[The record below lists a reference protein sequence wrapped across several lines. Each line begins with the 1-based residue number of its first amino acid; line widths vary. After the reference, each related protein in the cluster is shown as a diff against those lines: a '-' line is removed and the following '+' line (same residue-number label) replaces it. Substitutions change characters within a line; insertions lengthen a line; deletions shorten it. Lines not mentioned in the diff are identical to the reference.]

1 MKPRA
6 RLDESLSG
14 QTKRIAFLANDTAF
28 FFRHFTPAIEA
39 AAASRAKI
47 FALLPRTPD
56 DQVLER
62 FNGAVE
68 VLETQHMRRNNPS
81 WAFVSKIS
89 SIVSILR
96 RVRPDIIVGYSIRS
110 IIALTIAFPLLSA
123 ERYVFVVTGLGT
135 IDISTNRKAR
145 LFRTIFYL
153 LMRLANR
160 SSKVWFIFENQSDA
174 TRIGIPFTR
183 RVRHLILM
191 GAGVDPDEF
200 HPESKPQLQPLRLAT
215 VGRLVWSKGT
225 DLAAEAVSSL
235 VKEGYKILLD
245 IYGGP
250 DSANPLP
257 VKEATITDWI
267 NNHPGVRYHGHV
279 EDVPRVW
286 REHHIGI
293 FPTRGGEGLP
303 RALLEAAASGVPTI
317 VTRVP
322 GCQDFVRDGLEG
334 FVVQPGSVDELR
346 SAIKRFIH
354 DPQLI
359 TTLGRASRER
369 VLQTAT
375 SEIVKRQ
382 YLSIFNLGADK
393 DTKVIHSSTGD

>member
-1 MKPRA
+1 MTPRA
-6 RLDESLSG
+6 HLDQSPSG
-14 QTKRIAFLANDTAF
+14 RTRRVAFLANDTAF
-28 FFRHFTPAIEA
+28 FFRHFIPAIEA
-39 AAASRAKI
+39 AAATQAKI
-47 FALLPRTPD
+47 LALLPRTPD
-56 DQVLER
+56 DRIRRR
-62 FNGAVE
+62 FNGAIDI
-68 VLETQHMRRNNPS
+68 LETPQMRRNNPS
-81 WAFVSKIS
+81 WAFASKVFS
-89 SIVSILR
+89 LASILR
-96 RVRPDIIVGYSIRS
+96 RVRPNIIVGYSIRS

-135 IDISTNRKAR
+135 TDIADSRKAR
-145 LFRTIFYL
+145 FFRAIFYL
-153 LMRLANR
+153 LMRWVNR

-174 TRIGIPFTR
+174 TRIGIPRTKR
-183 RVRHLILM
+183 LRHLVLM

-200 HPESKPQLQPLRLAT
+200 RPESKPPPRPLRLAT

-235 VKEGYKILLD
+235 VKEGYEISLD
-245 IYGGP
+245 IYGSP
-250 DSANPLP
+250 DPANPLP
-257 VKEATITDWI
+257 VKEAEIADWI
-267 NNHPGVRYHGHV
+267 NNHSGVHYHGHV
-279 EDVPRVW
+279 EDVPRIW

-293 FPTRGGEGLP
+293 FSTRGGEGLP

-334 FVVQPGSVDELR
+334 FVVQPDSVEELR

-382 YLSIFNLGADK
+382 YVSIFSLSGNK
-393 DTKVIHSSTGD
+393 DRKVI

>member
-1 MKPRA
+1 MTSA
-6 RLDESLSG
+6 AHLDESPSG
-14 QTKRIAFLANDTAF
+14 QTKRVAFLANDTAF
-28 FFRHFTPAIEA
+28 FFRHFIPAIEA
-39 AAASRAKI
+39 AEATQAKI
-47 FALLPRTPD
+47 LALLPRPPD
-56 DQVLER
+56 DRTRRR
-62 FNGAVE
+62 FNGAMDI
-68 VLETQHMRRNNPS
+68 LETPHLGRNNAS
-81 WAFVSKIS
+81 WALASKVLS
-89 SIVSILR
+89 LVTILR
-96 RVRPDIIVGYSIRS
+96 RVRPNIIVGYSIRS

-135 IDISTNRKAR
+135 TDIVDNRKAR
-145 LFRTIFYL
+145 FFRAVFYL
-153 LMRLANR
+153 LMRWVNR
-160 SSKVWFIFENQSDA
+160 SSKAWFIFENQSDA
-174 TRIGIPFTR
+174 NRIGIPRTR
-183 RVRHLILM
+183 RRRHLVLM

-200 HPESKPQLQPLRLAT
+200 RPESKPPPQPLRLAT

-235 VKEGYKILLD
+235 VKEGYEISLD
-245 IYGGP
+245 IYGSS

-257 VKEATITDWI
+257 VKEATIADWI

-279 EDVPRVW
+279 EDVPRIW

-334 FVVQPGSVDELR
+334 FVVQPGSVEELK
-346 SAIKRFIH
+346 SAIKRYIH

-359 TTLGRASRER
+359 TALGRASRER
-369 VLQTAT
+369 LLQTAT
-375 SEIVKRQ
+375 TEIVKRQ
-382 YLSIFNLGADK
+382 YASIFNLSAHRDQ
-393 DTKVIHSSTGD
+393 